1 MDHVGNSGS
10 ESESTKD
17 SGHGTLLSYRLD
29 RRTLLRNLALGAG
42 AVMATSL
49 AGCVAAAPSAPAEAG
64 AQAGAAAAAPGAAPV
79 TLQLWHHLTASDG
92 EIFNAL
98 LDKYNAAH
106 SDTKIDYR
114 LIPGEEIITKI
125 AAAIATGQPPDIGFR
140 MMSDVSRWHRDGA
153 TVELD
158 GPMQTAGLD
167 LGDFLPEYVKAS
179 QIDGKLMM
187 VPIDVSP
194 HGMLINTAQA
204 EEAGLD
210 IANPPTDGESLL
222 AWADAMT
229 VRDGDTVTRPGLLLT
244 GSGVAPNVVFGIIAQ
259 QLGAQR
265 ISADGK
271 KVTILD
277 SDAPKQAAQWVLD
290 AFDKYKVASRDISD
304 RYKSFGQNVGSIFWT
319 GPWTINGYVNT
330 EGLKFMTAKIPT
342 VGDKFTTIVDVAGL
356 NIFSQSDAARTAA
369 SAEAVKWLSDNS
381 FFWVTEGR
389 GVPPR
394 TSILEDPAYKTS
406 GIPWEYRRAF
416 SDSIAGGFMD
426 ELPIPVGPDFAYYSG
441 GDMPVAKSMDPV
453 WAGDRSIDD
462 GLAALAAEW
471 QAILDRESAG

>member
-158 GPMQTAGLD
+158 DPCR
-167 LGDFLPEYVKAS
+167 LPV
-179 QIDGKLMM
+179 
-187 VPIDVSP
+187 
-194 HGMLINTAQA
+194 
-204 EEAGLD
+204 
-210 IANPPTDGESLL
+210 
-222 AWADAMT
+222 
-229 VRDGDTVTRPGLLLT
+229 
-244 GSGVAPNVVFGIIAQ
+244 
-259 QLGAQR
+259 
-265 ISADGK
+265 
-271 KVTILD
+271 
-277 SDAPKQAAQWVLD
+277 
-290 AFDKYKVASRDISD
+290 
-304 RYKSFGQNVGSIFWT
+304 
-319 GPWTINGYVNT
+319 
-330 EGLKFMTAKIPT
+330 
-342 VGDKFTTIVDVAGL
+342 
-356 NIFSQSDAARTAA
+356 
-369 SAEAVKWLSDNS
+369 
-381 FFWVTEGR
+381 
-389 GVPPR
+389 
-394 TSILEDPAYKTS
+394 
-406 GIPWEYRRAF
+406 
-416 SDSIAGGFMD
+416 
-426 ELPIPVGPDFAYYSG
+426 
-441 GDMPVAKSMDPV
+441 
-453 WAGDRSIDD
+453 
-462 GLAALAAEW
+462 
-471 QAILDRESAG
+471 